1 MVNSD
6 KTRPASPEMLIAD
19 NSLGAAEK
27 EQLLTQWKLD
37 LELELNATEENMPAL
52 DAKGVDASV
61 SEMLRRVN
69 NCLLRIRKAA

>member
-6 KTRPASPEMLIAD
+6 KTRPASPEMLVAD
-19 NSLGAAEK
+19 QSIGQVEK
-27 EQLLTQWKLD
+27 EKLLTQWKLD

-61 SEMLRRVN
+61 SELLRRVN
-69 NCLLRIRKAA
+69 NCLLSLNKAA